1 MSAGQH
7 NLQLV
12 SWSKYS
18 SAGQLVN
25 MLVSWSAGQVVSW
38 SPGREHAGQRA
49 PLHAEE
55 AAGAER
61 AQRVGAVQQVHQLVP
76 CSRVLASWANRVKTW
91 PR

>member
-7 NLQLV
+7 TLQLV

-25 MLVSWSAGQVVSW
+25 MLVSWSAGHP
-38 SPGREHAGQRA
+38 PGREHAGQRA
-49 PLHAEE
+49 PLDAEE
-55 AAGAER
+55 AACAER

-76 CSRVLASWANRVKTW
+76 RRRVLASWANRVKTW